1 MSFYSTLPVSFG
13 YSSYSPRRS
22 YRPTS
27 FHVDGDYSSGELGYP
42 PIPYTFPRRI
52 DPETRYRRALY
63 ELEDAEQDFE
73 AHIAL
78 ERAHQVAILR
88 QRAAEAA
95 RRERALALRA
105 EIEHARTLQAQ
116 LDEYEQ
122 REAALQALDRAP
134 SWQRAVLRSPVDGN
148 FGRDSALN
156 RCSFERRRNH
166 CRPKPALARDDTDS
180 SAIQEIFKLLAGIK
194 TGPQP
199 PTSFPMSTPPAPSQ
213 QQPAADSQP
222 PSSKPDDA
230 QVTFKDIMEFLHGI
244 VARPGDAA
252 NEHKPTHTVR
262 LSIRDIKF
270 QSSDRYL

>member
-1 MSFYSTLPVSFG
+1 MPLYSGLPMSFG
-13 YSSYSPRRS
+13 YSSYSPMRS

-27 FHVDGDYSSGELGYP
+27 FHLDDDSYPAFGLGELGYAP
-42 PIPYTFPRRI
+42 FPYTFPQRI

-63 ELEDAEQDFE
+63 ELQDAEQDFE
-73 AHIAL
+73 AQIAL
-78 ERAHQVAILR
+78 ERAHQVANFR
-88 QRAAEAA
+88 QRAVEAA

-105 EIEHARTLQAQ
+105 EFEHARTLQAQ

-134 SWQRAVLRSPVDGN
+134 SRKRAFLPSLVDGN

-156 RCSFERRRNH
+156 SCSFERRRSH

-180 SAIQEIFKLLAGIK
+180 TVQEIFKLLAGIQ
-194 TGPQP
+194 TGCQP
-199 PTSFPMSTPPAPSQ
+199 PTSPPAPLQ
-213 QQPAADSQP
+213 QQPAADPQP

-230 QVTFKDIMEFLHGI
+230 QVSFKDIMEFLHGI
-244 VARPGDAA
+244 VAQTDDA

-262 LSIRDIKF
+262 LSIRDF
-270 QSSDRYL
+270 NTRSSDQYS